1 MKKLRS
7 FLAAFLLTISCFA
20 QQKYTLLHDFPII
33 KDSWKYLEYYSIM
46 DSINLKQS
54 DGSGW
59 EALIFDIDLSIS
71 DTDIKMYINSSSNVL
86 DIIKKLGNIGIGI
99 TKNDLLIPIS
109 DQYYTIRKEDDRKV
123 VVIMF
128 PI

>member
-1 MKKLRS
+1 MKKVMS
-7 FLAAFLLTISCFA
+7 YLAAFLLTISCFA
-20 QQKYTLLHDFPII
+20 QQKYNLLHDFPII

-59 EALIFDIDLSIS
+59 EALLFHTDLSVS
-71 DTDIKMYINSSSNVL
+71 DADIKMYINSSSNVL

>member
-1 MKKLRS
+1 MKKVMS

-33 KDSWKYLEYYSIM
+33 KDSWKYLEYYSLM

>member
-1 MKKLRS
+1 MKKVMS
-7 FLAAFLLTISCFA
+7 YLAAFLLTISCFA

-33 KDSWKYLEYYSIM
+33 KDSWKYLEYYSLM

-59 EALIFDIDLSIS
+59 EALLFHTDLSVS
-71 DTDIKMYINSSSNVL
+71 DADIKMYINSSSNVL
-86 DIIKKLGNIGIGI
+86 DIIDKLGGVDLGI
-99 TKNDLLIPIS
+99 TKEELLIPIA

>member
-1 MKKLRS
+1 MS

-33 KDSWKYLEYYSIM
+33 KDSWKYLEYYSLM

-59 EALIFDIDLSIS
+59 EALLFHTDLSVS
-71 DTDIKMYINSSSNVL
+71 DADIKMYINSSSNVL
-86 DIIKKLGNIGIGI
+86 DIIDKLGNISIGI

-109 DQYYTIRKEDDRKV
+109 NQYYSIRKEDDTKV
-123 VVIMF
+123 VVILF

>member
-1 MKKLRS
+1 MKKVMS

-33 KDSWKYLEYYSIM
+33 KDSWKYLEYYSLM

-86 DIIKKLGNIGIGI
+86 DIIKKLGHIGIGI